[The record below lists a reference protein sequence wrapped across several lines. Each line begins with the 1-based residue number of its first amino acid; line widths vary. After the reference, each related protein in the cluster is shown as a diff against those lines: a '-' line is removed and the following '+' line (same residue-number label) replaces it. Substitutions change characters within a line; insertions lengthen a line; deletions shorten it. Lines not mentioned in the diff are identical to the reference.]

1 MNQEVT
7 LKISPRIIQQ
17 ATLAAAQKKHR
28 VEEVLSD
35 WLESLFQEK
44 FTDKMPDEE
53 ILALTRIQISPEE
66 QERLSEL
73 LYKSRESGLSKKEQ
87 RELDLMVEIS
97 ERNLV
102 KKSAAL
108 RIAVER
114 SLIKPLSWCLER
126 RYPKK
131 PRPGFANL
139 PKIVVATA
147 SANKNTSGI

>member
-114 SLIKPLSWCLER
+114 SLIKPLS
-126 RYPKK
+126 
-131 PRPGFANL
+131 
-139 PKIVVATA
+139 
-147 SANKNTSGI
+147 

>member
-1 MNQEVT
+1 MNQEIT
-7 LKISPRIIQQ
+7 LHLSDRIIRQ
-17 ATLAAAQKKHR
+17 ATLAAAKKKHR
-28 VEEVLSD
+28 IEEVLSD

-44 FTDKMPDEE
+44 FADTMSDEE
-53 ILALTRIQISPEE
+53 ILALTKIQISPAE

-73 LYKSRESGLSKKEQ
+73 LYKNRESGLSKKEQ

-114 SLIKPLSWCLER
+114 GLIKPLS
-126 RYPKK
+126 
-131 PRPGFANL
+131 
-139 PKIVVATA
+139 
-147 SANKNTSGI
+147 